1 MNGEVEVSAFRLL
14 LQRQFPFALGECVA
28 GHIAECT
35 VCKADRTPV
44 VMLALGR
51 IRAIDGK
58 RPELEALR
66 LVDVALDKV
75 PGGTVFV

>member
-1 MNGEVEVSAFRLL
+1 
-14 LQRQFPFALGECVA
+14 
-28 GHIAECT
+28 
-35 VCKADRTPV
+35 
-44 VMLALGR
+44 MLALGR